1 MYWVAVGKGGV
12 DDDRRLRVKKLID
25 ISTAPTFPLDNDELY
40 KYDVQVRYIHVLY
53 YMYCY

>member
-12 DDDRRLRVKKLID
+12 DDDRLKKLID

-40 KYDVQVRYIHVLY
+40 RYDVRYIHVLY
-53 YMYCY
+53 YVHC